1 MPRSDKIFRPH
12 TMSGRVLTHRKRIMG
27 GGNAILL
34 QTGGPGAGSSYDS
47 LAQYK
52 EITGNGVGGRVR
64 PPPPS
69 RDVPVSGIGLG
80 GAIERSLQ
88 QLTLKPE
95 PKQYRKKPQN
105 ISFSI

>member
-1 MPRSDKIFRPH
+1 
-12 TMSGRVLTHRKRIMG
+12 MSGRVLTHKKRIMG
-27 GGNAILL
+27 GGASILL
-34 QTGGPGAGSSYDS
+34 NNGGPGVGSSYDS

-52 EITGNGVGGRVR
+52 EITGGRVR

-88 QLTLKPE
+88 QLSLKPE